1 MKLNIARL
9 MFGSATTMVLVALG
23 FSYWTSSQVDL
34 LDELGR
40 QSENVSEAREVVQ
53 ELRYHAAQVQQFY
66 TDASLTGERDSVVE
80 GHQNAVQAVE
90 RINELK
96 KLIPELS
103 RELEASRRPI
113 EELDRI
119 GDRMFQA
126 YSASGKD
133 AGDKVME
140 DFDKRSDEVIKN
152 FSALH
157 EPLAKSYRANLDETE
172 AVRKSLK
179 VNNMSAWGL
188 MLVFMLFTLWLIN
201 RRVLPP
207 LNHLSDSL
215 RNLSAGSGDLRVVLS
230 QENDDEIGVVVADFN
245 QFIAGLRGQIA
256 TVAEVG
262 TTLGQSSGYLVSDA
276 QAAEQSAEVLRV
288 EIEQVATAVNQ
299 MAATVQGVASNA
311 RASAAQTED
320 ADREA
325 QTAISVVNQT
335 IVDIRTLADE
345 MREAAE
351 VIQTLETNSRSIG
364 GVLEVIRNI
373 ADQTNLLAL
382 NAAIEAARAGEQGR
396 GFAVVAD
403 EVRTLAGRTQTSTQE
418 IQGMI
423 ERLQS
428 ASQHAVK
435 VMQESRE
442 HAESGVAKVE
452 TAGQALINISVLVA
466 SISKMSLH
474 IAEAAH
480 EQSSASDE
488 INQRISNV
496 ANVAG
501 HTAKLSESTLARGR
515 AAGED
520 ARRLGDI
527 VSQFQH

>member
-1 MKLNIARL
+1 
-9 MFGSATTMVLVALG
+9 
-23 FSYWTSSQVDL
+23 
-34 LDELGR
+34 
-40 QSENVSEAREVVQ
+40 
-53 ELRYHAAQVQQFY
+53 
-66 TDASLTGERDSVVE
+66 
-80 GHQNAVQAVE
+80 
-90 RINELK
+90 
-96 KLIPELS
+96 
-103 RELEASRRPI
+103 
-113 EELDRI
+113 
-119 GDRMFQA
+119 
-126 YSASGKD
+126 
-133 AGDKVME
+133 
-140 DFDKRSDEVIKN
+140 
-152 FSALH
+152 
-157 EPLAKSYRANLDETE
+157 
-172 AVRKSLK
+172 
-179 VNNMSAWGL
+179 MSAWGL

>member
-1 MKLNIARL
+1 MNLNIARL

-23 FSYWTSSQVDL
+23 LSLWTSSQVERM
-34 LDELGR
+34 DELGY
-40 QSENVSEAREVVQ
+40 QSEKISEAREVVQ

-66 TDASLTGERDSVVE
+66 TDASLTSERDSVVQ
-80 GHQNAVQAVE
+80 GHQNSLQAVE
-90 RINELK
+90 KLNELK
-96 KLIPELS
+96 TLIPELG
-103 RELEASRRPI
+103 RELEISRGPI
-113 EELDRI
+113 EALDRI

-126 YSASGKD
+126 YSASGKA

-140 DFDKRSDEVIKN
+140 DFDKRSEEVIEN

-157 EPLAKSYRANLDETE
+157 EPLVKKYQANQDVTA

-179 VNNMSAWGL
+179 LNNLLAWGL
-188 MLVFMLFTLWLIN
+188 VLVFMLITLWLIN

-207 LNHLSDSL
+207 LNHLSGSL
-215 RNLSAGSGDLRVVLS
+215 RKLSAGSGDLRVVLH

-262 TTLGQSSGYLVSDA
+262 NTLGQSSGYLVSDA
-276 QAAEQSAEVLRV
+276 LAAEQSAEVLRV
-288 EIEQVATAVNQ
+288 EIEQVATAINQ

-325 QTAISVVNQT
+325 KTAIGVVNQT
-335 IVDIRTLADE
+335 IDDIRTLAEE

-351 VIQTLETNSRSIG
+351 VIQALQTHSQSIG

-403 EVRTLAGRTQTSTQE
+403 EVRTLASRTQASTQE
-418 IQGMI
+418 IQSMI

-428 ASQHAVK
+428 VSQHAVK

-442 HAESGVAKVE
+442 HAENGVARVE

-474 IAEAAH
+474 IAEAAR
-480 EQSSASDE
+480 EQSTVSDE
-488 INQRISNV
+488 INQRITNV

-520 ARRLGDI
+520 AQRLGHI
-527 VSQFQH
+527 VSLFQH

>member
-9 MFGSATTMVLVALG
+9 MIGSATTLVLVALG
-23 FSYWTSSQVDL
+23 LSLWTSSQVGM
-34 LDELGR
+34 LDELAH
-40 QSENVSEAREVVQ
+40 QSDKISDAREVVQ

-66 TDASLTGERDSVVE
+66 TDASLTGDRESEVE
-80 GHQNAVQAVE
+80 GHQHFQQALE
-90 RINELK
+90 KLNELK
-96 KLIPELS
+96 KLTPDLG
-103 RELEASRRPI
+103 RELENSRGPI

-119 GDRMFQA
+119 GERMFQA
-126 YSASGKD
+126 YSTSGKA

-140 DFDKRSDEVIKN
+140 DFDKRSQEVIQN
-152 FSALH
+152 FLILH
-157 EPLAKSYRANLDETE
+157 EPLAKTYQANLTTTQ
-172 AVRKSLK
+172 AMRQSLK
-179 VNNMSAWGL
+179 INNWLAWGL
-188 MLVFMLFTLWLIN
+188 VLAVMLMTLWLIN

-207 LNHLSDSL
+207 LYHLSGSL
-215 RNLSAGSGDLRVVLS
+215 RNLSAGSGDLRIALH
-230 QENDDEIGVVVADFN
+230 QENDDEIGGVVADFN
-245 QFIAGLRGQIA
+245 HFIVGLRGQIA

-262 TTLGQSSGYLVSDA
+262 NTLGQSSGYLVSDA

-288 EIEQVATAVNQ
+288 EIEQVATAANQ
-299 MAATVQGVASNA
+299 MASTVQGVASNA
-311 RASAAQTED
+311 QASAAQTEN

-335 IVDIRTLADE
+335 IIDIRTLADE

-351 VIQTLETNSRSIG
+351 VIQTLETHSRSIG

-403 EVRTLAGRTQTSTQE
+403 EVRTLASRTQASTQE

-435 VMQESRE
+435 VMNDSRE

-452 TAGQALINISVLVA
+452 TAGQALTNISVLVA
-466 SISKMSLH
+466 SVSKMSLN
-474 IAEAAH
+474 IAQAARD
-480 EQSSASDE
+480 QSAASNE

-520 ARRLGDI
+520 ARRLGHI